1 MSRKKVLNDVKVL
14 DQKLENADNTE
25 ERQKIIA
32 REIFLT
38 RSGPLPDPEYFHRY
52 EKVLPGS
59 ALNKIMAFSNMIKS
73 MSFITIICDKIRAF
87 LRLYNL
93 NIAKI

>member
-1 MSRKKVLNDVKVL
+1 M
-14 DQKLENADNTE
+14 ENANNTE

-38 RSGPLPDPEYFHRY
+38 KSGPLPDPEDFHRY
-52 EKVLPGS
+52 EEVLPGS
-59 ALNKIMAFSNMIKS
+59 AVNKNMAFSNMIKS
-73 MSFITIICDKIRAF
+73 MSFITFICDKIHAF

>member
-1 MSRKKVLNDVKVL
+1 MSRKKVSNDVKVL
-14 DQKLENADNTE
+14 DQKLENANNTE

-38 RSGPLPDPEYFHRY
+38 KSGPIPDPEDFNRY
-52 EKVLPGS
+52 EEVLPGS
-59 ALNKIMAFSNMIKS
+59 AINKIMTFSNMIKS
-73 MSFITIICDKIRAF
+73 MSFITIMCDKIHAL